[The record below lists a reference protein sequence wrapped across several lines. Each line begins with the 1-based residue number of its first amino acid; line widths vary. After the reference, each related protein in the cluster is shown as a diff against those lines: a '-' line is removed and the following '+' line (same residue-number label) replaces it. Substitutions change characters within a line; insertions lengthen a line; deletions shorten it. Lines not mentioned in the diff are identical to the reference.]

1 MTKDKKAAKR
11 YVIVAFMIIVVFA
24 IIFLRLASLMIVEGE
39 VYRNRAANSILKT
52 ITTPAPRGEI
62 YTREGELLAG
72 NSPSYN
78 IQLMRNETIDMDIN
92 EMARN
97 LMAIL
102 RKNEDL
108 EEDDFPI
115 VFSEE
120 GGLYFTYDE
129 KIAQWKES
137 YDLEEAQTAK
147 EAFEMLKYRYG
158 IEDIGDEEAQQY
170 FINELSE
177 ISVPI
182 SIHSWKFRE
191 ELHKERWMGS
201 YRIEDYEMS
210 AQETF
215 NYIRK
220 EVFGINGDLTDK
232 EVRDIMIL
240 RDQIQRQG
248 SYFQYQ
254 PVTIIEDI
262 SIKSVIDIEEHIYKF
277 PGVNVVSE
285 PVRHYPNGSLASHT
299 VGHVGRIATD
309 SEINYYVEELGYEKD
324 NIIGKL
330 GIEHAF
336 EIDLQ
341 GKPGLEEVL
350 VDSRGRRQETL
361 ETINPIPGNNI
372 YTSID
377 KNLQLKTENI
387 LEEVINAIQ
396 QGGTYESPWG
406 TDTFKSAQG
415 RVYDKAKSGSA
426 VVLDVNTGKVLALA
440 NYPDFDP
447 NLFTTGI
454 SSEDWASL
462 QPENPRNSISPAP
475 LRNIALSS
483 AVQPGSVYKMVVG
496 LAALEYGLDP
506 NYRMQDIGFIE
517 VGIGGNQIF
526 GNWLWNQSRGY
537 LGNQN
542 LAEAIAD
549 SNNIY
554 FASIL
559 RNWDY
564 SRKRDLPFN
573 MSIDQM
579 LDFSK
584 ELGLNEPSGVEISV
598 PSEVSGKIPS
608 EESKT
613 RGIERSLRWK
623 LSNDLLLEHLDL
635 EVVDLSE
642 DPREDIIDE
651 IISWT
656 AENPSRGELYN
667 RLVEIG
673 IDREYVQSIDNG
685 EGWVDIIKYSYFN
698 QAYWT
703 EMDVLN
709 LSIGQ
714 GEHQYTP
721 IQMANFMAI
730 LANGGTRYEVSMIE
744 GIENPSTGEF
754 EKVEP
759 VIANQLNLSN
769 PAHLDIINEGMF
781 LTTEEGTPW
790 RYFQDFPVDVA
801 GKTGTAQLTGKIPPP
816 DEVEYL
822 LQHLNRFRVTEEQ
835 VYEKMAELRESNPN
849 QLRLLEDGF
858 AMREAIKALNPNIG
872 NQELDQF
879 KEDYDNYSWFIGF
892 APYDEPEIA
901 VAVVI
906 HQGGTG
912 GYSAPIF
919 REIVAEYLGMNEE
932 LDEENPDEYEG
943 EDREEENSEN
953 EEHGL
958 EEPEN

>member
-1 MTKDKKAAKR
+1 MTMDKTTTKR
-11 YVIVAFMIIVVFA
+11 YVLLTVMIIAVFVL
-24 IIFLRLASLMIVEGE
+24 IVFRLASLMIVEGE
-39 VYRNRAANSILKT
+39 TYRNRAANSILKT
-52 ITTPAPRGEI
+52 VSTPAPRGEI
-62 YTREGELLAG
+62 YTRDGDLLAG
-72 NSPSYN
+72 NNASYN
-78 IQLMRNETIDMDIN
+78 IQIMRNETVDADIN
-92 EMARN
+92 ELGFN
-97 LMAIL
+97 LMSIL

-115 VFSEE
+115 VFAEDGE
-120 GGLYFTYDE
+120 IHFTYDQ
-129 KIAQWKES
+129 KVDQWKES
-137 YDLEEAQTAK
+137 YDLEETENAK
-147 EAFEMLKYRYG
+147 EAFEVLKYRYG
-158 IEDIGDEEAQQY
+158 IEDLDDSDAQQY
-170 FINELSE
+170 FIDEATE

-182 SIHSWKFRE
+182 SISSWKFRE

-201 YRIEDYEMS
+201 YGITDYDLS
-210 AQETF
+210 AEESF
-215 NYIRK
+215 EYIRK
-220 EVFGINGDLTDK
+220 EVFDLDDQLSNE
-232 EVRDIMIL
+232 EVRDIMIF

-262 SIKSVIDIEEHIYKF
+262 SKESVIAIEEHIHKF
-277 PGVNVVSE
+277 PGVNIVIE
-285 PVRHYPNGSLASHT
+285 PIRYYPNESLASHII
-299 VGHVGRIATD
+299 GHVGRIATEK
-309 SEINYYVEELGYEKD
+309 EIENYVDELGYEKND
-324 NIIGKL
+324 IIGKV

-341 GKPGLEEVL
+341 GKRGLEEVL

-361 ETINPIPGNNI
+361 ETINPIPGRNI

-377 KNLQLKTENI
+377 KNLQGKTENI
-387 LEEVINAIQ
+387 LEEVINTIQ
-396 QGGTYESPWG
+396 RGGTYETAWG
-406 TDTFKSAQG
+406 KDTFQNAQG
-415 RVYDKAKSGSA
+415 RIYDKAKSGSA
-426 VVLDVNTGKVLALA
+426 VVLDVETGKVLAMA

-454 SSEDWASL
+454 SSKDWAKL
-462 QPENPRNSISPAP
+462 QPENTRNNISPAP
-475 LRNIALSS
+475 LRNTALSS

-506 NYRMQDIGFIE
+506 YYRMRDTGFIE

-526 GNWLWNQSRGY
+526 GNWLWNQNRGY
-537 LGNQN
+537 LGSQN
-542 LAEAIAD
+542 LVEAIAD

-554 FASIL
+554 FASVL

-564 SRKRDLPFN
+564 SRDRALPFS
-573 MSIDQM
+573 MSVDQM

-584 ELGLNEPSGVEISV
+584 ELGLNEATGIEISV

-623 LSNDLLLEHLDL
+623 LDNDLRLEQLDP
-635 EVVDLSE
+635 EIVDLTE
-642 DPREDIIDE
+642 DPRGEIINE

-656 AENPSRGELYN
+656 DENPSRGELYE
-667 RLVEIG
+667 RLLDIG
-673 IDREYVQSIDNG
+673 IKREYIERINNG

-730 LANGGTRYEVSMIE
+730 LANGGTRYKVSVIE
-744 GIENPSTGEF
+744 GTEDPLTGEF
-754 EKVEP
+754 NKKEP
-759 VIANQLNLSN
+759 EIVSQLELTN
-769 PAHLDIINEGMF
+769 PQHLDIINEGMF
-781 LTTEEGTPW
+781 RTTEEGTPW
-790 RYFQDFPVDVA
+790 RYFQDFPVNVA

-822 LQHLNRFRVTEEQ
+822 LEHLSHFRVTEED
-835 VYEKMAELRESNPN
+835 VYNKIEELREDNPN
-849 QLRLLEDGF
+849 QPRLLEEGH
-858 AMREAIKALNPNIG
+858 AMREAIKSLNPSIR

-892 APYDEPEIA
+892 APYDDPEIA

-919 REIVAEYLGMNEE
+919 REIVAEYLGMNEAQT
-932 LDEENPDEYEG
+932 EENEEDEDSGDE
-943 EDREEENSEN
+943 EEENIED
-953 EEHGL
+953 
-958 EEPEN
+958 PED